1 MPNYLVRYFSNTA
14 VELGQA
20 LSFDIPENVK
30 IVVRDFIPQD
40 PQGVPFSYNFV
51 VDATCYAET
60 VEKAI
65 EETRGKVEGVVSLIS
80 LSLSTFVEPCVISLV
95 LDFSPGT
102 VDREILQYLPFPYRI
117 GPSRKFSRDVFSI
130 LWDCLEATKP
140 ENRSRIHRAI
150 RWYRKALLEYDPLD
164 QFLNLWIGLEVIN
177 ELVKR
182 KYRLPQEKPTR
193 SCPSCGQSVVL
204 EPTLAGVEHVV
215 LKLSRYPQ
223 KTWRSI
229 LDMRQ
234 QLAHGFGKI
243 ADLDKKVDDLIPV
256 LRKSLL
262 IGILDLLNVPEN
274 LRPRIMRKPLGHIPK
289 PYFKAQ
295 SVLYKLP
302 LEDIISGKSNPRF
315 ELVNFNVTTKRTK
328 KGLKLQLTDLKVELQ
343 GCQVECSPPSF
354 EVAYPMD
361 PEDLSADIKLSVK

>member
-1 MPNYLVRYFSNTA
+1 MLNYLVRYFSNTA
-14 VELGQA
+14 TELEQA
-20 LSFDIPENVK
+20 LSFDMPGEVK

-40 PQGVPFSYNFV
+40 PRGVPFSYNFV
-51 VDATCYAET
+51 VDVTCYAET

-80 LSLSTFVEPCVISLV
+80 LSLSTFVEPCVVNMV
-95 LDFSPGT
+95 LDISPGN
-102 VDREILQYLPFPYRI
+102 VDREILQYLSFPYRV

-130 LWDCLEATKP
+130 LWNCLEAANP
-140 ENRSRIHRAI
+140 ENRSRLHRAI

-182 KYRLPQEKPTR
+182 KYRLPYEKPTR
-193 SCPSCGQSVVL
+193 SCPYCGKAVVM

-215 LKLSRYPQ
+215 VELSKYPQ
-223 KTWRSI
+223 KTWHSVLNVRH
-229 LDMRQ
+229 
-234 QLAHGFGKI
+234 QLAHGFGMI

-262 IGILDLLNVPEN
+262 VGILDLLNVPEN
-274 LRPRIMRKPLGHIPK
+274 HRSRIMRKPLGHIPK
-289 PYFKAQ
+289 PYLKVQ
-295 SVLYKLP
+295 SVLYNLP
-302 LEDIISGKSNPRF
+302 LQDIISGKSSPRF
-315 ELVNFNVTTKRTK
+315 ELVNSNVTTKRTK
-328 KGLKLQLTDLKVELQ
+328 NGLKFQLTDLKVELR
-343 GCQVECSPPSF
+343 GCQVVCSPPSF

-361 PEDLSADIKLSVK
+361 PEDPSADIKLSVK